1 MKFLITDEVIHLE
14 QMYTRLLNLVGN
26 FVNIAMD

>member
-1 MKFLITDEVIHLE
+1 MKFLITDEIIHLE
-14 QMYTRLLNLVGN
+14 QMYARLLNLVGS